1 MNLLKNWQ
9 HITLFYDSN
18 WETNLMPS
26 LHIVRQSAFNS
37 DDFAQCLQ
45 VLRDNDVIVF
55 IDDGCYNV
63 HHPLIHTI
71 NRDASIQFHVIEKHA
86 KARGLAIDETL
97 YTLINMNNLVQ
108 LTLTTNRVI
117 TWQ

>member
-1 MNLLKNWQ
+1 
-9 HITLFYDSN
+9 
-18 WETNLMPS
+18 MPT

-45 VLRDNDVIVF
+45 VLRHNDVIVL

-63 HHPLIHTI
+63 HHPLISTIDSAANIQLNVIVQHAQARGITI
-71 NRDASIQFHVIEKHA
+71 NK
-86 KARGLAIDETL
+86 TL
-97 YTLINMNNLVQ
+97 YTAIHMNNLVE

>member
-1 MNLLKNWQ
+1 
-9 HITLFYDSN
+9 
-18 WETNLMPS
+18 MPT

-45 VLRDNDVIVF
+45 VLRNDDVIVF

-71 NRDASIQFHVIEKHA
+71 NRDANIQLNVIEKHA
-86 KARGLAIDETL
+86 QARGIAIDKAL
-97 YTLINMNNLVQ
+97 YSVINMNNLVQ

>member
-1 MNLLKNWQ
+1 
-9 HITLFYDSN
+9 
-18 WETNLMPS
+18 MPT

-45 VLRDNDVIVF
+45 VLRNNDVIVF
-55 IDDGCYNV
+55 IDDGCYNL
-63 HHPLIHTI
+63 HHKLINTI
-71 NRDASIQFHVIEKHA
+71 DSETGIQLNVIEKHA
-86 KARGLAIDETL
+86 QARAIKVDKTL
-97 YTLINMNNLVQ
+97 YSVINMNDLVD